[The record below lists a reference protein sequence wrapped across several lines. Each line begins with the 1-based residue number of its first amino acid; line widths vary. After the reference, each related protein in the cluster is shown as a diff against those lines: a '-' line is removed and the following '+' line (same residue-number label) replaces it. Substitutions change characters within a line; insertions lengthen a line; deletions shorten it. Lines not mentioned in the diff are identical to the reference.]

1 MFDFSGRFPAFS
13 AALAARR
20 VVTVLLI
27 AVLSGV
33 VCGSFSFGRP
43 ARGSDYG
50 QQVDTVDR
58 LIRAMWTDYG
68 LRPSPPATEGEWCR
82 RVHLDILGRIPTVEE
97 LQAYLS
103 DRSPDR
109 KGKLVHRL
117 LHDERYTEEYARNWT
132 TIWTNTLIG
141 RSGGQEDDSLTSREG
156 MQKYLR
162 DSFARNIPYDRLVHD
177 LISATGTT
185 TPGTE
190 NFNGAVNYLVMKVNE
205 ENGTLATASTAKI
218 FLGLQVQ
225 CTQCHNHPFNDWK
238 QQKFWEMN
246 AFFRQARALRRF
258 QPGTRQIAHAEL
270 IDQDFAGEGGNP
282 REAEIY
288 FELRNAQLEV
298 AYPVF
303 VDGSAIGRA
312 GYVSQVNRRQ
322 ELAKLVLKSEYLD
335 KAVVNRYWAHF
346 LGYGFTKPIDDMGP
360 HNAPSHPE
368 LLDYLGTTLR
378 ENSYNLKELIRWI
391 TLSEAYGLSSRV
403 VEGNKADDPAM
414 GELPKFSRF
423 YLRQMRAE
431 ELYESLVAATAAH
444 EGKRS
449 YEEQERVKSQW
460 LSQFVQ
466 AFGND
471 EGDETTTFNG
481 TIPQA
486 LMMFN
491 GELIREATSLD
502 SDGFLARVVVNN
514 RLSPEKKV
522 HYLFQAALSRQ
533 ATRDELTMANKL
545 LLARGGDLPGALQDV
560 WWAILNSNEF
570 ILNY

>member
-1 MFDFSGRFPAFS
+1 
-13 AALAARR
+13 
-20 VVTVLLI
+20 
-27 AVLSGV
+27 
-33 VCGSFSFGRP
+33 
-43 ARGSDYG
+43 
-50 QQVDTVDR
+50 
-58 LIRAMWTDYG
+58 
-68 LRPSPPATEGEWCR
+68 
-82 RVHLDILGRIPTVEE
+82 
-97 LQAYLS
+97 
-103 DRSPDR
+103 
-109 KGKLVHRL
+109 
-117 LHDERYTEEYARNWT
+117 
-132 TIWTNTLIG
+132 
-141 RSGGQEDDSLTSREG
+141 

-368 LLDYLGTTLR
+368 LLDYLGKTLR

-431 ELYESLVAATAAH
+431 ELYESLLAATAAH

-502 SDGFLARVVVNN
+502 SDGFLARVVVNS

-533 ATRDELTMANKL
+533 ATRDELTMANNL
-545 LLARGGDLPGALQDV
+545 LMARGGDLPEALQDV
-560 WWAILNSNEF
+560 WWAVLNSNEF